1 MGNVTTGMQWTVDQ
15 VNAIVEGGLWGKSAI
30 FITWDDWGGWY
41 DHVNPPSVET
51 WKLATPQPSYKGT
64 QFRYGSRVP
73 CLVLGLYAKSG
84 YISRN
89 LHSHVSLVKFCE
101 SLFGLPSLN
110 QRDSQADDMSDCFD
124 FTKTQAHHY
133 RNLEA
138 ILEL

>member
-15 VNAIVEGGLWGKSAI
+15 VNAIVKGGLWPKTAV

-41 DHVNPPSVET
+41 DHVDPPSVET

-73 CLVLGLYAKSG
+73 CLVLGAYTKSG
-84 YISRN
+84 YVSKM

-101 SLFGLPSLN
+101 SLYGLPSLN
-110 QRDSQADDMSDCFD
+110 QRDAQADDMSDCFN
-124 FTKTQAHHY
+124 FQQA
-133 RNLEA
+133 A
-138 ILEL
+138 AQPPSSKP